1 MHNKNLRKMS
11 YLAGISAAA
20 AIIGLTS
27 AQAGD
32 VTFDFTTDPS
42 GVLTIAGNN
51 DAPWL
56 STGGNPGG
64 FLALTYAQNSQYAA
78 VVFPNLDPGKIVT
91 GFTFTCDLRVG
102 NSTGD
107 RAADGFSIS
116 FARDGD
122 AVLSDPSVDSGFA
135 GNCCA
140 EMGTKT
146 GIAVSFDTWSGN
158 VFASDPADTSDIEGI
173 IVRVDNVT
181 VNKTGLPTR
190 HGTADDITSLQTGP
204 RDAAFWTAGGDPRDP
219 AAWAGLAWRPFSITM
234 TTDAKL
240 TVSWK
245 GNKIV
250 DNLQTTFFPSAGQL
264 VFAGRTGGA
273 NENTHVD
280 NIRLTTIAEAVT
292 ATPGAPGNFRAAS
305 LGANRVELAWNPA
318 VVAGDPN
325 ARVAYDV
332 LRGDTVIASTLTTTN
347 FVDRGVSP
355 GQSYSYKVRGKNI
368 AGTAGPDAN
377 LTVQTVNTVPGLAF
391 TRADIWF
398 NIPGVNPLDGIFD
411 PHFAEAPDATRYLN
425 GFSFGLNEGAI
436 FGNSPQFGDNFIT
449 VISGVFTAPKSGNF
463 RFFGRADDGVA
474 IYLNTAGAAIPN
486 VTTDPAIQITDGSAC
501 CLAFQDIVDG
511 FTPPETSEP
520 IALTAGRQYGIA
532 LVVKEGGGG
541 DWGQLAIREEG
552 DPTPAASLPVLRGA
566 VISGPV
572 DAVGASVSMTTEPA
586 SVSVGA
592 NSPVT
597 FTAAATG
604 TSPYGADY
612 GNVVSYQWFKNGVA
626 ILGANN
632 PTYSIAVTPVTDNN
646 AKFKVVAAVAGA
658 NVSSTEA
665 TLTVTPDVTPPTVT
679 RVSGSDG
686 FNSITFVFSEPV
698 TDSALT
704 VGNYTVTGLTLSA
717 PERLSDRSVRFTS
730 STQAENTVYPVT
742 VNGVRDNANLPSAF
756 TGTFNSFEFKTGIV
770 QFSIWNDQT
779 GGFET
784 FPDVGAPSS
793 VRILTEYFTGSGL
806 FDNYFGQLK
815 GFFIPATTGDYV
827 FFGASDD
834 HGELYLSTDANPA
847 NKKKILEEPSW
858 SDPRLWNGDGSG
870 ANTGTRGEVGSR
882 ANRSDEY
889 PGTEWS
895 TGAGGKITLTAG
907 TRYYL
912 EFLYKEGGGGD
923 HGAVAVKLASE
934 ADPGNGANALGGDR
948 IGYFVDPTT
957 LPPIITKRPAGV
969 KFARGGT
976 VTFTVEATSATPATY
991 QWFQNKHAIAGAT
1004 SATLTIPNA
1013 GAGAVGDYYVVVTN
1027 PNGTATSFPDNDVR
1041 AVMTGA
1047 FVIEAEDYNYDG
1059 GKNVAEAST
1068 MPLAANLYRGKDG
1081 LPGIDFH
1088 LVNQS
1093 TADGNANGNNYR
1105 QGWTENPD
1113 FPTAPEEIGN
1123 ADVVAD
1129 DGNGNTERP
1138 DFVLANN
1145 YKIGWGNTGEWYQY
1159 TRNFTPGKYNV
1170 VVGYSRDGRDADN
1183 FGLALELVTGDI
1195 TKVDAATTVV
1205 AQVTVSGTGG
1215 WSSNDLVPFLT
1226 PGSTSVAEVDLG
1238 ANTTVRLRLSQNDP
1252 DIDFLLF
1259 YPVGATTPTPTITGV
1274 VQNPNGSVT
1283 ITWTGGGQL
1292 EAATSLNGTYAP
1304 VPGATGGTYTWTPGA
1319 ADSILFARVRN

>member
-20 AIIGLTS
+20 ALIGLTS

-32 VTFDFTTDPS
+32 VTYDFTTDPS

-51 DAPWL
+51 DAPYV

-102 NSTGD
+102 NSAGD

-122 AVLSDPSVDSGFA
+122 AVLTDPSVDTGFA

-140 EMGTKT
+140 EMGTKS

-158 VFASDPADTSDIEGI
+158 TFASDPADTSDIEGI
-173 IVRVDNVT
+173 IVRVDNAT
-181 VNKTGLPTR
+181 VRKVALPTR

-204 RDAAFWTAGGDPRDP
+204 RDAAFWAAGGDPRDP
-219 AAWAGLAWRPFSITM
+219 ASWATLGWRPFSITM

-292 ATPGAPGNFRAAS
+292 ALPGAPGNFRATAA
-305 LGANRVELAWNPA
+305 GANQVALAWDAA

-325 ARVAYDV
+325 ARIAYDV
-332 LRGDTVIASTLTTTN
+332 LRGDTVIASTLTTTT
-347 FVDRGVSP
+347 FVDRGVAP
-355 GQSYSYKVRGKNI
+355 GKSYSYKVRGKNI
-368 AGTAGPDAN
+368 AGNAGPDAN
-377 LTVQTVNTVPGLAF
+377 LTVQTANTVPGLAF

-398 NIPGVNPLDGIFD
+398 NIGTVDPANGIAD
-411 PHFAEAPDATRYLN
+411 PHFADAPDATRYLN
-425 GFSFGLNEGAI
+425 GFSFGLNDGAI

-463 RFFGRADDGVA
+463 RFFGRADDGVST
-474 IYLNTAGAAIPN
+474 YLNTSGPAIPN
-486 VTTDPAIQITDGSAC
+486 VTTASPIQVTDGSAC
-501 CLAFQDIVDG
+501 CKAFQDIVDG
-511 FTPPETSEP
+511 VTPPETSEP
-520 IALTAGRQYGIA
+520 IALTAGQQYGIA
-532 LVVKEGGGG
+532 FVVKEGGGG

-552 DPTPAASLPVLRGA
+552 DPTPAGNLPVLRGS

-572 DAVGASVSMTTEPA
+572 DAVGASVSITTQPT

-604 TSPYGADY
+604 TSAYGADY
-612 GNVVSYQWFKNGVA
+612 GNVVSYQWYKNGVA

-632 PTYSIAVTPVTDNN
+632 PTYTIAVTPKSDNN

-665 TLTVTPDVTPPTVT
+665 TLTVNDDTTPPTVT
-679 RVSGSDG
+679 RISGSDG

-704 VGNYTVTGLTLSA
+704 VGNYTVTGLSLSA
-717 PERLSDRSVRFTS
+717 PTRLSDRSVSFTT
-730 STQAENTVYPVT
+730 STQAEKTVYPVT
-742 VNGVRDNANLPSAF
+742 VNGVRDNANLASAF
-756 TGTFNSFEFKTGIV
+756 TGSFNSYEFKTGIA
-770 QFSIWNDQT
+770 QFSRWDNQT

-784 FPDVGAPSS
+784 FADLGAASS
-793 VRILTEYFTGSGL
+793 VAIVTEFYSGSGL
-806 FDNYFGQLK
+806 AENYFGQLK
-815 GFFIPATTGDYV
+815 GYFIPETTGDYV
-827 FFGASDD
+827 FFTASDD

-847 NKKKILEEPSW
+847 NKKKIAEEPSW
-858 SDPRLWNGDGSG
+858 SDPRLWNGDGTAS
-870 ANTGTRGEVGSR
+870 NTGTRGEVGSR

-895 TGAGGKITLTAG
+895 TGAGGKISLTAG
-907 TRYYL
+907 NRYYI
-912 EFLYKEGGGGD
+912 EVLYKEGGGGD
-923 HGAVAVKLASE
+923 HGAATFKLASA
-934 ADPGNGANALGGDR
+934 ADPANGATALTGAR
-948 IGYFVDPTT
+948 IGYYVDPTT
-957 LPPIITKRPAGV
+957 LPPIITKRPVGV
-969 KFARGGT
+969 KFAKGGA
-976 VTFTVEATSATPATY
+976 VSFSVEATSALPVTY
-991 QWFQNKHAIAGAT
+991 QWYHNKKAIAGANT
-1004 SATLTIPNA
+1004 ATLSIPSA
-1013 GAGAVGDYYVVVTN
+1013 GVADVGDYYVDVTN
-1027 PNGTATSFPDNDVR
+1027 ANGTVSSFPDNDSR

-1059 GKNVAEAST
+1059 GKNVTEAST

-1088 LVNQS
+1088 LENQS
-1093 TADGNANGNNYR
+1093 TADGAANGNNYR
-1105 QGWTENPD
+1105 QGWTEVPE
-1113 FPTAPEEIGN
+1113 FPTAPEEIAN
-1123 ADVVAD
+1123 ADVVSD

-1170 VVGYSRDGRDADN
+1170 VAGYSRDGRDADN

-1195 TKVDAATTVV
+1195 TKVGAATTVV
-1205 AQVTVSGTGG
+1205 AQVTLSGTGG
-1215 WSSNDLVPFLT
+1215 WSSNDLVPFLA
-1226 PGSTSVAEVDLG
+1226 PGSSSLAEVDLG

-1259 YPVGATTPTPTITGV
+1259 YPVGTTTTPVITGV
-1274 VQNPNGSVT
+1274 VQNPNGSIT

-1292 EAATSLNGTYAP
+1292 EASTSLNGTYAP
-1304 VPGATGGTYTWTPGA
+1304 VPGATGGTFTWTPGA
-1319 ADSILFARVRN
+1319 TDSILFARVR